1 MAINISQGFYF
12 YFNTPAFQR
21 LPHIY
26 PIRAFAIG
34 TINPVVHK
42 SRSQE
47 VQNMVLT
54 NKNLTQHEH
63 HSLQWSLKRLSDSV
77 CWST

>member
-1 MAINISQGFYF
+1 M
-12 YFNTPAFQR
+12 
-21 LPHIY
+21 
-26 PIRAFAIG
+26 G
-34 TINPVVHK
+34 TINPVVYK

-63 HSLQWSLKRLSDSV
+63 HSPQWSLKKLSDFV